1 MRSNIKG
8 VRQIILLIGCF
19 VLVMALEFPIARLI
33 LGSAKVD
40 EFLKSDE
47 IYPELA
53 FNIAVVILAI
63 VLFSIIELLIR
74 LIGRL
79 KVKA

>member
-1 MRSNIKG
+1 MRSIKG